1 MQKYKY
7 LGFIF
12 NKNGNYRDHI
22 KELERKGRLAANK
35 VWRLEESICRDDL
48 GKQKMLFSYLVQSV
62 MVYGVEIWGW
72 KVREELERI
81 WINYVRLV
89 FRLEFCTP
97 KYIMMRELCIKKLNL
112 RLGSR
117 AIKTKLE
124 KKIMM
129 DKKMLIGKEIAR
141 IYVGKIGRISLYI

>member
-22 KELERKGRLAANK
+22 KELGRKGRLAANK
-35 VWRLEESICRDDL
+35 VWERLEELICRDDF

-62 MVYGVEIWGW
+62 IVYGAEIWGW

-81 WINYVRLV
+81 WINYVR
-89 FRLEFCTP
+89 
-97 KYIMMRELCIKKLNL
+97 
-112 RLGSR
+112 
-117 AIKTKLE
+117 
-124 KKIMM
+124 
-129 DKKMLIGKEIAR
+129 
-141 IYVGKIGRISLYI
+141 